1 MRKKKKLAIVT
12 THIIQYQ
19 VPLFKKINQIGIK
32 ADVYFASRQG
42 LNSKFKDEGF
52 NKKINWNINLLS
64 GYNYIFSKKEK
75 YHADD
80 WKLSFYNLEQYFK
93 TNKYDAIL
101 FFGWSNILYLK
112 TLFLAKKYNIPTIL
126 RVETN
131 LNKDLNV
138 LKKFLKNIFLK
149 ILFKNIDFFLYIG
162 SLNKKF
168 YKHYNIEDKK
178 LYSAPYFVD
187 NKFFHNKL
195 KKKKN
200 NKINFLF
207 VGKLIDRKD
216 PLFFLRVAKR
226 FKNYKNIY
234 FNLAGSGK
242 LESDCKNFTKQN
254 NLTNINFLGFKN
266 QKELRKIYSKN
277 DFLIITSKYETWGLV
292 INEAMASGLP
302 VIGSR
307 NCGATHD
314 LVKNNTNG
322 YVYKN
327 FNDLTKIILK
337 IIKTKN
343 INKLK
348 KNALKMIDLY
358 KVDNTILSISKILYK
373 L

>member
-1 MRKKKKLAIVT
+1 M
-12 THIIQYQ
+12 
-19 VPLFKKINQIGIK
+19 
-32 ADVYFASRQG
+32 
-42 LNSKFKDEGF
+42 
-52 NKKINWNINLLS
+52 
-64 GYNYIFSKKEK
+64 
-75 YHADD
+75 
-80 WKLSFYNLEQYFK
+80 
-93 TNKYDAIL
+93 
-101 FFGWSNILYLK
+101 
-112 TLFLAKKYNIPTIL
+112 
-126 RVETN
+126 
-131 LNKDLNV
+131 
-138 LKKFLKNIFLK
+138 
-149 ILFKNIDFFLYIG
+149 
-162 SLNKKF
+162 
-168 YKHYNIEDKK
+168 
-178 LYSAPYFVD
+178 
-187 NKFFHNKL
+187 
-195 KKKKN
+195 
-200 NKINFLF
+200 
-207 VGKLIDRKD
+207 
-216 PLFFLRVAKR
+216 FFLRVAKR

-242 LESDCKNFTKQN
+242 LESDCKNFTKKN

-337 IIKTKN
+337 IIKNKN
-343 INKLK
+343 IKKLK